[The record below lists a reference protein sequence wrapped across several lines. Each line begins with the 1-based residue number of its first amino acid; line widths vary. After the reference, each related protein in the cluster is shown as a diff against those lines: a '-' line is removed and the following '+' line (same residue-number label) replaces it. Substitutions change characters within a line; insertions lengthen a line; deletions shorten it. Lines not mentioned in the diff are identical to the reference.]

1 MSIYVLVQI
10 FIDPSFIFLAFLS
23 LSQWLL
29 SCQSPLFCDTE
40 VLFIAFTSRSW
51 QIKSARQMPHPFLGS
66 SWISMHFAH
75 LVHFQWQFY
84 QFYGPAMLSLQW
96 LCSIVPLTAV
106 YRRSLEVTLIFYLF
120 CRHRSL
126 ISPILFVFVDSVY
139 MHIIVQKPAH

>member
-1 MSIYVLVQI
+1 MCQCRFSSILYL
-10 FIDPSFIFLAFLS
+10 FFLAFLS
-23 LSQWLL
+23 LSQWFL

-66 SWISMHFAH
+66 SWISMHFTGM
-75 LVHFQWQFY
+75 HFQWQFY

-126 ISPILFVFVDSVY
+126 ISPIPFVFVDSVY
-139 MHIIVQKPAH
+139 MHIIFRKAAH